1 MDVYVYIF
9 RMKGSLSQTHWH
21 LVFSFLTEII
31 TSILSRW
38 HWRAFSRVALWLNQK
53 EILSDLQ
60 QHQSGADISW
70 TVCVFW
76 SFTACDLNFNVM
88 LSGEH
93 FSCYCDRQ
101 THSLYV
107 IKQECIFA
115 SVKNIIYAKHCIG
128 QTHVYWTLQLNG
140 FVPVAFGTDFSGQSS
155 STTAVSGQKNCNSLE
170 CCFRCNLK
178 IHFHWNPRNRPVN
191 LHPHM
196 FGHSMYDVCVK
207 YLRCEMFGFVAFTIS
222 GHQY

>member
-1 MDVYVYIF
+1 MDVCVYIF

-21 LVFSFLTEII
+21 LGFSFLTEII

-115 SVKNIIYAKHCIG
+115 SVKNIMLNTVLAKHMCTG
-128 QTHVYWTLQLNG
+128 LFSLTVLFQWR
-140 FVPVAFGTDFSGQSS
+140 SGQIFQVSLVLQQQCLDRKTVILS
-155 STTAVSGQKNCNSLE
+155 NVVSG
-170 CCFRCNLK
+170 
-178 IHFHWNPRNRPVN
+178 V
-191 LHPHM
+191 
-196 FGHSMYDVCVK
+196 
-207 YLRCEMFGFVAFTIS
+207 T
-222 GHQY
+222 